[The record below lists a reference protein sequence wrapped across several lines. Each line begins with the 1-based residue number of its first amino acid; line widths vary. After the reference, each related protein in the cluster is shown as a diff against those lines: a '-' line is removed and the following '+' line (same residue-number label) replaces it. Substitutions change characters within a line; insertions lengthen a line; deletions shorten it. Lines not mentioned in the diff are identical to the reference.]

1 MVKDG
6 KKTGSFSLVVLTL
19 LVVSIF
25 LVVTTGLG
33 AKKPDVFLT
42 NRANEKILK
51 PYYQML
57 SFKPLTIS
65 LDDPR
70 GIACG
75 PDGLLYVAETSE
87 SRIVRFTQQGGYKEE
102 VLADEP
108 GSGFSGEPL
117 NLTFGPNGNLFFI
130 TPQNGIWT
138 LEDGDPKKRPEKL
151 IKDTYF
157 DQGEKPHD
165 LGFLKAGEYSNDLIV
180 SVLTEKPYKG
190 YVARIPGPD
199 YNQVRPFISRYQY
212 TEMGNKKTQ
221 HLRVPVALAVND
233 TGEVF
238 IADHEKRENHVLR
251 YSPDGEFVDVFVESI
266 VRPMDL
272 NFDSS
277 GKMYATL
284 GPLWRDDP
292 SSGGLKV
299 YGQSGSQE
307 MYIPRQNIWGT
318 AICKN

>member
-1 MVKDG
+1 MFKDG
-6 KKTGSFSLVVLTL
+6 KKAGSVFLVVLAL

-25 LVVTTGLG
+25 LGGTVGT
-33 AKKPDVFLT
+33 AAEKPDLYLT
-42 NRANEKILK
+42 NRASGKILK
-51 PYYQML
+51 PTYQLL

-75 PDGLLYVAETSE
+75 SDGLLYVAETSE
-87 SRIVRFTQQGGYKEE
+87 KRIVRFTQQGGYKEE

-108 GSGFSGEPL
+108 GSGFSGAPL
-117 NLTFGPNGNLFFI
+117 NLAFGPNGNLFFI

-151 IKDTYF
+151 IRAEYF

-165 LGFLKAGEYSNDLIV
+165 LAFLKSGEYSNDLIV

-190 YVARIPGPD
+190 HVIRIPGPD

-212 TEMGNKKTQ
+212 TEMGKKETQ
-221 HLRVPVALAVND
+221 HLRVPVALAVNE

-251 YSPDGEFVDVFVESI
+251 YSPNGEFVEVFVESI

-277 GKMYATL
+277 GKLHATL

-299 YGQSGSQE
+299 YGKSGAQE
-307 MYIPRQNIWGT
+307 MYIPRQNIWGV
-318 AICKN
+318 AICEN